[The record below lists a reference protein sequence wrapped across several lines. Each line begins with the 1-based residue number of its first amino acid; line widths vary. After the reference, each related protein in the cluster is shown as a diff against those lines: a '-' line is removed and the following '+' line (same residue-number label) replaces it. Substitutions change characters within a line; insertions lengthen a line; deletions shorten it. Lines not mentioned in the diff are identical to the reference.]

1 MNRPVSLLMDEVPLI
16 VDYYT
21 PINKVAELA
30 MARENDHIYD
40 TIIVTQG
47 TKYYGIVTVKNLLQ
61 YAIQLER
68 DHAKESNPLTGL
80 PGNLIIN
87 RVLNDVISYKT
98 QCVILY
104 FDLDISRPTMTSTV
118 LITVTKS

>member
-1 MNRPVSLLMDEVPLI
+1 MDIFSDVQIEGVCVTSDGFVDGLITKQAFYQTLASQYGHALYMNRPVSLLMDEVPLI

-47 TKYYGIVTVKNLLQ
+47 TKIL
-61 YAIQLER
+61 R
-68 DHAKESNPLTGL
+68 DRDG
-80 PGNLIIN
+80 
-87 RVLNDVISYKT
+87 
-98 QCVILY
+98 
-104 FDLDISRPTMTSTV
+104 
-118 LITVTKS
+118 